1 MNIVDRIRTAARRG
15 MPKWAAV
22 LSCYSTCVLPLA
34 AGLVMAAAT
43 SCERQTDAAMG
54 DAAGLAAAHGHARLE
69 VRTRAA
75 ADQPGDAEAP
85 ALSYPIQVYVFRGD
99 ACAALQTIGDAGQ
112 QLSLTLPEGQYQLAA
127 IGGASATDYVLP
139 AAGEATPSSVVA
151 LREGHSHHD
160 LQTCLI
166 NSVALEDGQ
175 TNTVTLGMERRVML
189 LRGVTIGRVPSAA
202 TAVSVSI
209 SPLYGALTAGAALA
223 DGGQAYTIALE
234 RQSDGRTW
242 TATPAAYL
250 LPPSAQPVTVS
261 VSITTAEGTRTYTY
275 ASQDELEAG
284 WRITLSGTCTDDV
297 DVELTGTITAPA
309 WKGERTITF
318 GVGSGGSGQP
328 GQSGDSGDSGQS
340 GQTVS
345 GEAPAEG
352 TLYEHCYVVSATTL
366 AGGGTRC
373 LLLSPK
379 AATTGMSYSAA
390 QVAAGLADTFVAGLI
405 ATAAPDD
412 TSVTSW
418 RLPTRAEL
426 DQIQAVRAAANTAL
440 EADGGTKI
448 GLYDSYVIGSPGAW
462 QGYSPGMGTDPAA
475 GFLDNDKVRPVATVD
490 FP

>member
-1 MNIVDRIRTAARRG
+1 
-15 MPKWAAV
+15 
-22 LSCYSTCVLPLA
+22 
-34 AGLVMAAAT
+34 
-43 SCERQTDAAMG
+43 
-54 DAAGLAAAHGHARLE
+54 
-69 VRTRAA
+69 
-75 ADQPGDAEAP
+75 
-85 ALSYPIQVYVFRGD
+85 
-99 ACAALQTIGDAGQ
+99 
-112 QLSLTLPEGQYQLAA
+112 
-127 IGGASATDYVLP
+127 
-139 AAGEATPSSVVA
+139 
-151 LREGHSHHD
+151 
-160 LQTCLI
+160 
-166 NSVALEDGQ
+166 
-175 TNTVTLGMERRVML
+175 ML
-189 LRGVTIGRVPSAA
+189 LRSVTIGRVPSAA
-202 TAVSVSI
+202 TAVSVSV

-242 TATPAAYL
+242 TAAPEAYL

-328 GQSGDSGDSGQS
+328 GQPGNSGQPGDSEQPGDSGDSGQS
-340 GQTVS
+340 G
-345 GEAPAEG
+345 EAPAEG
-352 TLYEHCYVVSATTL
+352 ALYEHCYVVSATTL
-366 AGGGTRC
+366 AGSGTRC

-426 DQIQAVRAAANTAL
+426 DQIQAVRAAATTAL

>member
-1 MNIVDRIRTAARRG
+1 MNIVDRIRTA
-15 MPKWAAV
+15 
-22 LSCYSTCVLPLA
+22 VLPLA

-54 DAAGLAAAHGHARLE
+54 DAAGLAAAHGNARLE

-99 ACAALQTIGDAGQ
+99 ACAALQNIGDAGQ

-139 AAGEATPSSVVA
+139 AAGEATPASIVA

-175 TNTVTLGMERRVML
+175 TNTVTLGMERRVMQ
-189 LRGVTIGRVPSAA
+189 LRGVTIGRVPAAA

-242 TATPAAYL
+242 TAAPEAYL

-275 ASQDELEAG
+275 ASQYELEAG

-328 GQSGDSGDSGQS
+328 GQPGNSGQPGDSEQPGDSGDSGQS
-340 GQTVS
+340 G
-345 GEAPAEG
+345 EAPAEG
-352 TLYEHCYVVSATTL
+352 ALYEHCYVVSATTL
-366 AGGGTRC
+366 AGSGTRC

-426 DQIQAVRAAANTAL
+426 DQIQAVRAAATTAL